1 MNVDEII
8 HRMIQTY
15 LGCQS
20 YSDIGYVRLVDVT
33 SNDLER
39 PEVKFKTFFKQPR
52 RFRFEW
58 QYRTGDD
65 MDWQK
70 NLMGYDGVL
79 AWEEYHEEK
88 SEIADDLDIAIAR
101 ATGASM
107 GAVHEVP
114 DIFLESTNAEENWR
128 RWHKEILLLGQEPI
142 EDELCYCISAGTMR
156 PQDKMIW
163 ISTETFTIKKVK
175 FNSGVGDVMTPY
187 FWMGKEDLEA
197 NPDSPEFEQIE
208 SMRDKFDYYIEK
220 TYNSV
225 KLNEAI
231 ADELFVANTKD

>member
-15 LGCQS
+15 LGCES
-20 YSDIGYVRLVDVT
+20 YSDTGHVRLVDVAGD
-33 SNDLER
+33 DLER
-39 PEVKFKTFFKQPR
+39 PEVKFKTYFKQPR
-52 RFRFEW
+52 LFRFEW

-65 MDWQK
+65 MDWQD
-70 NLMGYDGVL
+70 NVIGFDGTT
-79 AWEEYHEEK
+79 AWERYHDEAAETA
-88 SEIADDLDIAIAR
+88 EDLDMAIER
-101 ATGASM
+101 ATGVSI

-114 DIFLESTNAEENWR
+114 DMFLEVNNAEENWR

-142 EDELCYCISAGTMR
+142 EDELCYCISVGTMR

-163 ISTETFTIKKVK
+163 LSTETFTVKKVK

-187 FWMGKEDLEA
+187 FWMEKEELEA
-197 NPDSPEFEQIE
+197 NLDSSELEHIE

-220 TYNSV
+220 TYRSV
-225 KLNEAI
+225 ELNEEI
-231 ADELFVANTKD
+231 SDEIFDVPC